1 MSEHIAV
8 RPALFLPASALRDK
22 VSAPFAPRA
31 NLAFAT
37 AR

>member
-8 RPALFLPASALRDK
+8 RPALFLLAGALRDQA
-22 VSAPFAPRA
+22 SAPFTPRA
-31 NLAFAT
+31 NVAFAS

>member
-8 RPALFLPASALRDK
+8 RPALFLLASALRDK
-22 VSAPFAPRA
+22 VRAPFTPRA
-31 NLAFAT
+31 NVAFAT